1 MSSYGD
7 LAFGKTSGPNKF
19 EAYNSFGSTLP
30 MYGSQM
36 GLQGNKDKG
45 FDFRDITGDY
55 GRGGIL
61 DHSSNTP
68 SSYYG
73 SETVG
78 PTNADARSP
87 FGSGGN
93 EGTTEGF
100 GTRAKNFLFGTTNEE
115 TGVRTRG
122 GLLPILNTF
131 TGLASAYLGMK
142 QYGLAKDSFKQNKKE
157 FGMNYD
163 AQRQIT
169 NAQMEGQ
176 AKARHSANPNF
187 YESPTDYMSDNSIA
201 ARTA

>member
-1 MSSYGD
+1 MPTNKDAYIGPPRGILSQRNNDLGAGFNYEDYSPPEMNNRNYLRGFAPEAGGMLNGSMVDSNFKMDYGQ
-7 LAFGKTSGPNKF
+7 
-19 EAYNSFGSTLP
+19 EAYDPFAPYESQDASASQAGSSGWEGAKNFMFGST
-30 MYGSQM
+30 
-36 GLQGNKDKG
+36 
-45 FDFRDITGDY
+45 
-55 GRGGIL
+55 
-61 DHSSNTP
+61 
-68 SSYYG
+68 
-73 SETVG
+73 
-78 PTNADARSP
+78 
-87 FGSGGN
+87 N
-93 EGTTEGF
+93 EQ
-100 GTRAKNFLFGTTNEE
+100 